1 MTIIAP
7 ILRVPRTVSKNLLDR
22 EGPSPTASSEAGPG
36 PEGARVANE
45 PRTFPINTDGSK
57 SSGGSGSGFGFFC
70 GSRLG
75 FGSFN

>member
-1 MTIIAP
+1 
-7 ILRVPRTVSKNLLDR
+7 
-22 EGPSPTASSEAGPG
+22 
-36 PEGARVANE
+36 VANE